1 MKRLLPHISLVV
13 LLVFAVTSVLQYH
26 HHDCDGRIYIHLT
39 TFDDIV
45 IGNGGNAIEHCRH
58 NHKCESAHHHS
69 HEGSHDEDTTCSMHL
84 GEYKGSEMDC
94 DATEDSPTTLLDWA
108 IGNCDERCDIQQRI
122 SCVVDTEQSDAD
134 RAIYKS
140 IRLLRAPPIA

>member
-1 MKRLLPHISLVV
+1 MKKILPHISLIV
-13 LLVFAVTSVLQYH
+13 LLVFAITSVLQYH

-39 TFDDIV
+39 TLDDIV

-69 HEGSHDEDTTCSMHL
+69 HDGHDDDATCSMHL

-94 DATEDSPTTLLDWA
+94 DATEVSPTTLLDWA
-108 IGNCDERCDIQQRI
+108 IDNCEERSCTQQCI
-122 SCVVDTEQSDAD
+122 TSVVNAEQSDAD
-134 RAIYKS
+134 RAIYKNVG
-140 IRLLRAPPIA
+140 LLRAPPIA